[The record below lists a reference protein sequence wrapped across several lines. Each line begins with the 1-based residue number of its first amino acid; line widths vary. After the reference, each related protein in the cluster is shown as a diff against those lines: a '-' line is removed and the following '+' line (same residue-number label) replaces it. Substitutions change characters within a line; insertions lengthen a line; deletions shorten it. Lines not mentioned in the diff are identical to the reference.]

1 MEGENKAI
9 DKSITGELSSMNKY
23 SKQKVKTHKARL
35 TAKKEVRW
43 SIFKIQRSSCSY
55 IVTRIFKF
63 EDFLILKAV
72 FWSRDEIQN

>member
-35 TAKKEVRW
+35 TAKKEVR
-43 SIFKIQRSSCSY
+43 
-55 IVTRIFKF
+55 
-63 EDFLILKAV
+63 
-72 FWSRDEIQN
+72 